1 MKANSK
7 FDYIIVGGGL
17 SGLHLSYSFF
27 KDEYFKNHKIL
38 VIDNSKSK
46 KQNNSFSFW
55 EKGIGKWDSILEN
68 KWSEGKFH
76 SKFGSIEMDFSDYN
90 YKTLNSFSFS
100 NFVRENLK
108 QNNQIKL
115 VEDTILKIRQEN
127 KKLIVVGNKKN
138 YYANHVFDSRPNKRF
153 KKEQNNYTSLKQHFL
168 GWVVRT
174 KEAKFKKDSFVF
186 MDYRIRDKKHTA
198 FTYVLPFKENEAL
211 IEHTYFS
218 KNECEKKVYENY
230 IRDYMNN
237 YYHTSDYE
245 VIKSEFGVI
254 PMTSYPFYR
263 DSTKNIT
270 KIGSAGGWIKPSTG
284 YSFKNCEKNTLKI
297 LENIKKGKSLIIH
310 PKTKYKFLDN
320 ILLGV
325 LSQYNHMGEMIFY
338 KMIKKN
344 KTENV
349 LRFLD
354 EESSLLEDINIILS
368 VKSKEFIK
376 VFFQSFYKKAL

>member
-1 MKANSK
+1 MKQNHY
-7 FDYIIVGGGL
+7 DYIIVGGGV
-17 SGLHLSYSFF
+17 SGLHLSYCFIND
-27 KDEYFKNHKIL
+27 KYFKNHKIL

-55 EKGIGKWDSILEN
+55 EKGVGKWDSILEN
-68 KWSEGKFH
+68 KWSKGEFH
-76 SKFGSIEMDFSDYN
+76 SKFGSIHMDFSDYK
-90 YKTLNSFSFS
+90 YKTLNSYDFS
-100 NFVRENLK
+100 NFVKKKLK
-108 QNNQIKL
+108 KNNQVKL
-115 VEDTILKIRQEN
+115 INDVVLKIRQEN
-127 KKLIVVGNKKN
+127 KKLIIVVNKKN
-138 YYANHVFDSRPNKRF
+138 YYANHVFDSRPNKKF
-153 KKEQNNYTSLKQHFL
+153 KKQYNNYTSLKQHFI

-174 KEAKFKKDSFVF
+174 KEAKFNKDSFVF
-186 MDYRIRDKKHTA
+186 MDYRIRDKNHTA

-237 YYHTSDYE
+237 YYTSDYE

-284 YSFKNCEKNTLKI
+284 YSFKNSEKNSLKI
-297 LENIKKGKSLIIH
+297 LENIKNGKSLIIES
-310 PKTKYKFLDN
+310 KTKYKFLDN

-344 KTENV
+344 KTKNV